1 MDIKKEKKKT
11 VMRGAAIWLE
21 NFPLTQ
27 EKYPKV
33 NSNLVLVFL
42 KSEGDRKHLL
52 TCDVQSLFP
61 RLLIH
66 GYNIIF
72 SFSEHFLRKAH
83 RYFHYKPDS

>member
-61 RLLIH
+61 VCSYMVITV
-66 GYNIIF
+66 
-72 SFSEHFLRKAH
+72 SFFLSLNT
-83 RYFHYKPDS
+83 F